1 MGIQS
6 LKSAILYSV
15 SLYFH
20 LHRITIAKITLPS
33 TKTPYFVDGRVIFAF
48 LSTKTYDFMDRNR
61 LCRIC
66 SVFAAYQYLCRK
78 FTVKS

>member
-1 MGIQS
+1 MGILS

-20 LHRITIAKITLPS
+20 LHRTTIAKITLPS

-61 LCRIC
+61 PCRIC

>member
-1 MGIQS
+1 MGIQT

-20 LHRITIAKITLPS
+20 VHRKTIAKITLPS
-33 TKTPYFVDGRVIFAF
+33 TKTPYFVDRRVIFAF

-61 LCRIC
+61 PCRIC